1 MNKKNFIALL
11 LIVVSLMG
19 GLAELYGWLLPT
31 ISWPFTVAR
40 EMHLLSFEASELP
53 LPTVEG
59 RFLWFG
65 WLIMLLI
72 FGSGLYLLL
81 RSKAALRLSPSMVK
95 CWQRFRSLRRGYWSL
110 LILLALVFLAA
121 LDQCIVGNRALLVK
135 YDGRW
140 YMPAFTRDVL
150 PGSTFGLT
158 GNEAHAEADYRK
170 LKEQVGKD
178 GGPDVVIMPL
188 IPYNPTMDAVPFPY
202 ESLTVRNG
210 LLYDTDGYSLYNGL
224 GCRLYADGSTHLRV
238 RYRRGVPDGHV
249 QGWDAAGNQVY
260 SARYKEGTLVAASE
274 NYVVTGGDVDEF
286 LALTDADAIYRVY
299 YHPAPP
305 LKGGHLLGT
314 NSQGADIAAYLYG
327 GLQVNIK
334 AALIYLPIVFSVG
347 LTLGMLMGYFGGK
360 FDLLTQR
367 VIEVFSQLPFLFVVM
382 ILSDFVPIELRGMV
396 LILGLLSLFGWM
408 HITYLVRTATMKEKT
423 REYVEASHVM
433 GAGTFHILRRHILP
447 NMTSIVVTLLPFSF
461 AAVVLSLA
469 SLDYMGFGLP
479 DTYAGWGRLLNDG
492 LTKLASPWVVSS
504 AFGALV
510 ITLTLVTFIGEAV
523 REAVDPHRH
532 TYYE

>member
-1 MNKKNFIALL
+1 
-11 LIVVSLMG
+11 
-19 GLAELYGWLLPT
+19 
-31 ISWPFTVAR
+31 
-40 EMHLLSFEASELP
+40 
-53 LPTVEG
+53 
-59 RFLWFG
+59 
-65 WLIMLLI
+65 
-72 FGSGLYLLL
+72 
-81 RSKAALRLSPSMVK
+81 
-95 CWQRFRSLRRGYWSL
+95 
-110 LILLALVFLAA
+110 
-121 LDQCIVGNRALLVK
+121 
-135 YDGRW
+135 
-140 YMPAFTRDVL
+140 
-150 PGSTFGLT
+150 
-158 GNEAHAEADYRK
+158 
-170 LKEQVGKD
+170 
-178 GGPDVVIMPL
+178 
-188 IPYNPTMDAVPFPY
+188 
-202 ESLTVRNG
+202 
-210 LLYDTDGYSLYNGL
+210 
-224 GCRLYADGSTHLRV
+224 
-238 RYRRGVPDGHV
+238 V

-423 REYVEASHVM
+423 REYVEASRVM
-433 GAGTFHILRRHILP
+433 GAGTFHILTRHIMP
-447 NMTSIVVTLLPFSF
+447 NMVGIIVTILPFSI

-469 SLDYMGFGLP
+469 SLDYLGFGLP
-479 DTYAGWGRLLNDG
+479 DSYAGWGRLLNDG
-492 LTKLASPWVVSS
+492 LSKLSSPWVVSS
-504 AFGALV
+504 AFCALT
-510 ITLTLVTFIGEAV
+510 ITLMLVTFVGEAV
-523 REAVDPHRH
+523 REAMDPHRH
-532 TYYE
+532 TYYK

>member
-1 MNKKNFIALL
+1 MNKKNVIAVL
-11 LIVVSLMG
+11 LILAALMG
-19 GLAELYGWLLPT
+19 GLAEVYGWLLPT

-40 EMHLLSFEASELP
+40 EMPLLSWDACGLP
-53 LPTVEG
+53 LPEVEG

-65 WLIMLLI
+65 WLCMAIVLGVGI
-72 FGSGLYLLL
+72 YLLL
-81 RSKAALRLSPSMVK
+81 RSSSALKLPPTMAKS
-95 CWQRFRSLRRGYWSL
+95 WNRFRSLRRGYWSL
-110 LILLALVFLAA
+110 LILIGLVFLAA
-121 LDQCIVGNRALLVK
+121 LDQCIVGKRALLVQ
-135 YDGRW
+135 YEGNW

-158 GNEAHAEADYRK
+158 GNDAHAEADYRS
-170 LKEQVGKD
+170 LKNRVGTE

-188 IPYNPTMDAVPFPY
+188 IPYNPTMDAVPFPS
-202 ESLTVRNG
+202 ELLTVRND
-210 LLYDTDGYSLYNGL
+210 LVYDTDGHTLYNGL
-224 GCRLYADGSTHLRV
+224 GSRLYADGSTHLRL

-249 QGWDAAGNQVY
+249 QGWDRSGKQVY
-260 SARYKEGTLVAASE
+260 SARYKDGNLLNES
-274 NYVVTGGDVDEF
+274 YTGVGSVEDF
-286 LALTDADAIYRVY
+286 LALSPADGLSRVF

-314 NSQGADIAAYLYG
+314 NSQGADIVAYLYG

-334 AALIYLPIVFSVG
+334 AALIYLPIVFSIG

-382 ILSDFVPIELRGMV
+382 ILSDLVSIELRGMV

-408 HITYLVRTATMKEKT
+408 HITYLVRTAAMKEKT
-423 REYVEASHVM
+423 REYVEAARVM

-447 NMTSIVVTLLPFSF
+447 NMTSIVITLLPFSI

-510 ITLTLVTFIGEAV
+510 ITLTLVTFVGEAV